1 MALCCRVKLH
11 CSRKYSTSGAV
22 KSALMFMD
30 APYNESP
37 CGGTREKRHKAQR
50 MDFLLLRGD
59 DLCGK
64 RHLVL
69 LYSAVEMPSSA
80 PNSVHTAMTVLLTS
94 SA

>member
-11 CSRKYSTSGAV
+11 CFRKYSTSGTV
-22 KSALMFMD
+22 KSVLMFMD
-30 APYNESP
+30 APYNERP
-37 CGGTREKRHKAQR
+37 CGGTRKKRHKAQR
-50 MDFLLLRGD
+50 MDFLLLRCD

-69 LYSAVEMPSSA
+69 LYSAVEMPSRA

>member
-1 MALCCRVKLH
+1 METYDRFRKTRHRALNKECSPIFVGLH
-11 CSRKYSTSGAV
+11 S
-22 KSALMFMD
+22 
-30 APYNESP
+30 
-37 CGGTREKRHKAQR
+37 
-50 MDFLLLRGD
+50 FLLLRGD